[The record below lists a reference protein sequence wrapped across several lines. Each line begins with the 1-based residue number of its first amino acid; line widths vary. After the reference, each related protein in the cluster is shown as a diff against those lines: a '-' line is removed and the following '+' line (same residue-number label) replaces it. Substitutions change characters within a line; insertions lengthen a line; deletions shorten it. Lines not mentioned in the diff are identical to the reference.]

1 MSAFTLASLAA
12 WIALVLLAYRMRGR
26 LFATFA
32 AVMLGVHTLGS
43 VALFPVLAPLSAPV
57 APLYAALQGAAYLHF
72 FSLLR
77 ARMRPLPW
85 RVLVSL
91 PGMFFIGGTFLA
103 TPWAIAAGLG
113 LTLPAVWLPYGLAL
127 LGVAQSLWTREEVV
141 DLVLDGAE
149 AADEVRPHPRD
160 RREIAARIAA
170 RPAHRRPLH
179 VVQITDPH
187 LGPFMSERRLRR
199 ICEQAVEKDPDLVL
213 LTGDFLTMESQADP
227 ALLARALEPLTRLPG
242 RCFACRGNH
251 DLEAPELVAE
261 ALARAGVRLLID
273 EEAVVETGAGPVQLL
288 GVDFVWRRR
297 DEHLAALCA
306 RYPRRQGVP
315 RILMLH
321 DPGAF
326 KHLPRGEGDLV
337 LSGHTHG
344 GQVGLL
350 SLGLQWTVV
359 RGLSSIPDHGLWS
372 RGPDRLYVHRGT
384 GHYGFPLRIGV
395 PAEQSLL
402 RLHFD
407 AAK

>member
-1 MSAFTLASLAA
+1 VSAFTLASLAA
-12 WIALVLLAYRMRGR
+12 WIVLVLLAYRLRGR
-26 LFATFA
+26 FFATFA
-32 AVMLGVHTLGS
+32 GVVLGVHTLGA
-43 VALFPVLAPLSAPV
+43 VAMFPVVRALSPPV
-57 APLYAALQGAAYLHF
+57 APYIYIGLQVAAYLHF

-91 PGMFFIGGTFLA
+91 PGMFFIGGTFLS

-113 LTLPAVWLPYGLAL
+113 LQLPAVWLPYGLAL

-160 RREIAARIAA
+160 RRETAARIAA
-170 RPAHRRPLH
+170 RPAHRQPLH

-199 ICEQAVEKDPDLVL
+199 ICERAVEKDPDLVL
-213 LTGDFLTMESQADP
+213 LTGDFLTMESQTDP
-227 ALLARALEPLTRLPG
+227 ALLGRALAPLSRLPG

-273 EEAVVETGAGPVQLL
+273 EEVVVETGAGPVQLL

-306 RYPRRQGVP
+306 RYPRRPDVP

-359 RGLSSIPDHGLWS
+359 RGLSSIPDHGLWA

-402 RLHFD
+402 RLHFGP
-407 AAK
+407 